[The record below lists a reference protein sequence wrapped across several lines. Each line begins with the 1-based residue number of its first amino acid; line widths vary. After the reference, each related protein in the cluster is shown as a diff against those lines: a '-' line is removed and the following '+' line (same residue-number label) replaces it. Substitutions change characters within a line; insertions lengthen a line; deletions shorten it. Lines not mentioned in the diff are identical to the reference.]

1 MYIATLYNYTV
12 LLSIDRIALCDF
24 VMANGSDT
32 NCTVGV
38 GYISPY
44 VSTFNHL
51 EISDQDNN
59 PAGYFNLTQLR
70 EQARPLTYAVTELL
84 TNRSDI
90 VMLYENVLPVRDIP
104 NLDFL
109 NEATPSPTMSMSAT
123 PTASNMLM
131 PTQSG
136 GTTAVSF
143 SLSIAEATATPTT
156 TIAPS
161 TIIVTKPTQPG
172 DGGGTT
178 AVSFSAFITLAALL
192 FTIVYIN

>member
-38 GYISPY
+38 DNISPY

-51 EISDQDNN
+51 EISDQDGN

-90 VMLYENVLPVRDIP
+90 MMLYENVLPGRGIP

-109 NEATPSPTMSMSAT
+109 DEPTPTPTVSMSAT
-123 PTASNMLM
+123 ATVTDTPK
-131 PTQSG
+131 PTQTGDG
-136 GTTAVSF
+136 GATAVSF
-143 SLSIAEATATPTT
+143 SLFIMLVSLLCASIF
-156 TIAPS
+156 
-161 TIIVTKPTQPG
+161 V
-172 DGGGTT
+172 
-178 AVSFSAFITLAALL
+178 
-192 FTIVYIN
+192 N

>member
-1 MYIATLYNYTV
+1 
-12 LLSIDRIALCDF
+12 
-24 VMANGSDT
+24 MANGSHT

-38 GYISPY
+38 DNISPY

-51 EISDQDNN
+51 EISDQDGN

-70 EQARPLTYAVTELL
+70 EEARPLTYAVTELL

-90 VMLYENVLPVRDIP
+90 MSLYENVLPGCDIP

-109 NEATPSPTMSMSAT
+109 NEPTPSPTISMSAT
-123 PTASNMLM
+123 ATASDMLM

-136 GTTAVSF
+136 GTTAVLF
-143 SLSIAEATATPTT
+143 LLSTAEATVIPTT

-161 TIIVTKPTQPG
+161 STIIVTRPTQPG
-172 DGGGTT
+172 NGTT
-178 AVSFSAFITLAALL
+178 AVSFSLTITLAALL
-192 FTIVYIN
+192 LTIVFIN